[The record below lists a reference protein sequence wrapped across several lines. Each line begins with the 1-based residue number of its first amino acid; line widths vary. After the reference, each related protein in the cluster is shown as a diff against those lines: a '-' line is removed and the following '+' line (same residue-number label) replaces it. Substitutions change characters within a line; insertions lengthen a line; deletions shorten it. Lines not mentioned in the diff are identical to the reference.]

1 MPCILYVYSV
11 IYYYL
16 QRFILKIM
24 ENKLISMVEFV
35 QWIKFEPPKTDEN
48 HSNHFGY
55 KFGMVCKYA
64 NFLNTPLNLGM
75 FVPAIEV
82 DGKWEVLE
90 EPESLKG
97 FYETDKEG
105 MIQERKDLDKY
116 QKAKDN
122 VIFEG
127 WTLANET
134 QSAWSVY
141 DSDNRLVFIKEDGEC
156 LDGKTIQD
164 LIKYKPTLTKKGLE
178 VSGLN
183 R

>member
-1 MPCILYVYSV
+1 M
-11 IYYYL
+11 
-16 QRFILKIM
+16 
-24 ENKLISMVEFV
+24 KLVSMIDFV
-35 QWIKFEPPKTDEN
+35 QWIKFEPPKTDED

-64 NFLNTPLNLGM
+64 NFLNQPLNLGM

-90 EPESLKG
+90 EPKNFEATMKG
-97 FYETDKEG
+97 NYFTSSKSELFLL
-105 MIQERKDLDKY
+105 QQY
-116 QKAKDN
+116 QKAKEN
-122 VIFEG
+122 VLFEG
-127 WTLANET
+127 FELNIFKSANVLRNENISFYE
-134 QSAWSVY
+134 QFSNFKDRF
-141 DSDNRLVFIKEDGEC
+141 DSIC
-156 LDGKTIQD
+156 LKTIQD